1 MNVVHLQKAFAFIA
15 RGLVEKEKLLKES
28 PNRYP
33 YSKDLQRGINMFL
46 AACLEIGHLGKRI
59 FKYTDES
66 SFLTQYISKPI
77 REWFNDWDQAAL
89 VQYKIDSQPF
99 YDYGSFAYRRSKN
112 DVYTA
117 TEECIEF
124 LSTQEIN
131 IIEGTD
137 ERALYEKII
146 QLSQDDYCK
155 VRKYIIQNPIIT
167 VEDRRAFL
175 LEYADNAN
183 AKEAFNLAYEL
194 FEGIYTICPA
204 CGWTM
209 TEGVYGYS
217 CVSEH
222 CLEHMPTITDAMKI
236 DASMKPVYRLK
247 KGIMRYFAQPGKLEI
262 EIAKFCEK
270 KNLEY
275 TMWPQKDT
283 FDIEIRFNDGEI
295 WEIDAKAYRNP
306 ISLCAKI
313 KNDGGFPPGNY
324 NSGYYVVPTEY
335 TVNKS
340 DYVSVVNKV
349 LTQQPNVKC
358 VTLAAIKRKINRK
371 VGEIHG

>member
-46 AACLEIGHLGKRI
+46 AACLEMGHLGECI
-59 FKYTDES
+59 FKYADES
-66 SFLTQYISKPI
+66 SFLNQYISKPI
-77 REWFNDWDQAAL
+77 GKWFYDWDQAIL
-89 VQYKIDSQPF
+89 LQYKIDSQPF
-99 YDYGSFAYRRSKN
+99 YDYGPFAYRRGKN
-112 DVYTA
+112 DVYAA

-194 FEGIYTICPA
+194 FEGTYTICPA

-275 TMWPQKDT
+275 TMWPQKDK

-306 ISLCAKI
+306 TSLCAKI
-313 KNDGGFPPGNY
+313 KNDGGFPIGNY
-324 NSGYYVVPTEY
+324 KFGYYVVPTEY

-340 DYVSVVNKV
+340 NYTSVVNKV

-358 VTLAAIKRKINRK
+358 VTLAAIKSKINQK